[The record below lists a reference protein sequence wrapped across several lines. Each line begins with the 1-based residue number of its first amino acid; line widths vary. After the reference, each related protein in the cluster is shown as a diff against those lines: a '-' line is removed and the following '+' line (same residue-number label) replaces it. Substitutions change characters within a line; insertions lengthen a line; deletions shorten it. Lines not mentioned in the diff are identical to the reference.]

1 MGKKYKFTLG
11 IILFYFFLMIPE
23 ETWITSESDI
33 IQSFTWNQDSL
44 WQTLEREFV
53 ASRNE
58 KGLQTDKLIQQSMAQ
73 LQRMADTL
81 NTNAV
86 SPNDALFWHI
96 ERSVY
101 YLATRVAVKPEYV
114 ADFSR
119 VIMSLRF
126 AVKRQSRSWDMTD
139 RITRERLYRILYGM
153 RTALEEVLL
162 QSQTE
167 KLTELSFGH
176 AESSV
181 TPHAEVLGVTLH
193 SGDILVSRGGA
204 PTSALIARGNDFP
217 GNFSHVALVHIDSA
231 TGKISLIEAHI
242 EKGVAIATWDEYIAD
257 KKLRILILRPRY
269 DIPVLAGD
277 PMAPHKAA
285 DFALQAALQKHIP
298 YDFVMNYRD
307 HGALFCSEVA
317 SSAYES
323 VGIGL
328 WMGISRI
335 TSPGTKQW
343 LSYFG
348 VRHFE
353 TQEPAD
359 LEYDPQL
366 QVVAEWRNAS
376 ALLQD
381 QLDNAVI
388 DIMLED
394 ADAGKPIEYNMWYLP
409 PARIAKA
416 YSVILNF
423 FGKVGPIPEGMS
435 ATAALRNQWFSERHH
450 AIRAIL
456 KDEVKKFTEEKQYFP
471 PLWERHRLARVAKNK
486 LDMMN

>member
-1 MGKKYKFTLG
+1 
-11 IILFYFFLMIPE
+11 
-23 ETWITSESDI
+23 
-33 IQSFTWNQDSL
+33 
-44 WQTLEREFV
+44 LEREFV
-53 ASRNE
+53 ASRYE
-58 KGLQTDKLIQQSMAQ
+58 EGLQTVKLIQVSMAQ
-73 LQRMADTL
+73 LQRMTDTL
-81 NTNAV
+81 NTTTVNT
-86 SPNDALFWHI
+86 SDELLWRI

-101 YLATRVAVKPEYV
+101 YLATRVAVKPEFV

-119 VIMSLRF
+119 IIMNLRF
-126 AVKRQSRSWDMTD
+126 VVKKQSRNWDMKD

-162 QSQTE
+162 QSQTDKFAE
-167 KLTELSFGH
+167 INPGH

-181 TPHAEVLGVTLH
+181 TPHADVLGVMLH

-217 GNFSHVALVHIDSA
+217 GNFSHVALVHIDSV

-242 EKGVAIATWDEYIAD
+242 EKGVAIATWNEYIAD
-257 KKLRILILRPRY
+257 KKLRILILRPRH
-269 DIPVLAGD
+269 DIPVLASD

-285 DFALQAALQKHIP
+285 DFALQLALQKHIP

-323 VGIGL
+323 VGISL

-409 PARIAKA
+409 AARLAKT
-416 YSVILNF
+416 YSVLLNF

-456 KDEVKKFTEEKQYFP
+456 AEEVKKFREKKQYFP
-471 PLWERHRLARVAKNK
+471 PLWERHRLAREAKNK
-486 LDMMN
+486 LDMN